1 MIHQIIKSDDFLA
14 FNDEVENEF
23 KDEYWQKIPYPT
35 CLTQIK
41 TRLETDYYRSKEAV
55 LWETDLI
62 HRNCIEFNGHND
74 EDSNGTAQ
82 ESNSS
87 SNNGSSTGGSA
98 SQLVD
103 KGEDSNVNSSDV
115 TAQDSI
121 GSSNNVSR
129 FIMC

>member
-1 MIHQIIKSDDFLA
+1 MPRGDHIITIDNKSSNDLSRKESNRICRVIDQIIKSDDYLA

-62 HRNCIEFNGHND
+62 HKNCIEFNGHND
-74 EDSNGTAQ
+74 EDSNGLFRNI
-82 ESNSS
+82 S
-87 SNNGSSTGGSA
+87 
-98 SQLVD
+98 
-103 KGEDSNVNSSDV
+103 K
-115 TAQDSI
+115 
-121 GSSNNVSR
+121 
-129 FIMC
+129 